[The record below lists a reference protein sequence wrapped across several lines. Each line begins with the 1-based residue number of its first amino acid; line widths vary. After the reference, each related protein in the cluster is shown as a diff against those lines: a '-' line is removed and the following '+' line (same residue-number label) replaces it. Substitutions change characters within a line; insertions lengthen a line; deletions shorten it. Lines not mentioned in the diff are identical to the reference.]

1 LFWNSVDGL
10 QARGDYFMKKIK
22 NLIHKHFFADEIS
35 PDIRIINAVGLTA
48 IFLMFPAFIVY
59 IIADYGF
66 SMPIALLGMILSL
79 IALLL
84 AGNHFR
90 NHPIGFWIVL
100 IIIGDILFPLTFLF
114 LGGADSGMG
123 AFFVVT
129 QLTVFLVLKRK
140 PFITLL
146 SLHILVI
153 IGIYYVGYRFPSL
166 TPLVTPSQQFLN
178 NVFFILVGGLCMG
191 FAIKIQNRIFVAER
205 DKVDNFSK
213 ELIKQANLLR
223 TVNDIAAILLT
234 VDETRFETALQISME
249 MMAESVD
256 VDHVYIW
263 KNYQDKTGL
272 CYIQT
277 VVWERESGKT
287 GKTLPQ
293 LDFSYNNN
301 LPLWEDRLLNGE
313 CINGPIRDLPA
324 DEYARLE
331 PSGIKSI
338 LVIPVF
344 LQERFWGFVSF
355 DDYRNEREF
364 SAVEE
369 NIMRSGSLLIV
380 NAVVRNEMTASLI
393 QAREEAL
400 SSTRAKSDFLANMSH
415 EMRTPMNA
423 ITGMTMIA
431 KSSKDI
437 ERKNY
442 CLNKIEN
449 ASTHLLGVI
458 NDILDMSKI
467 EANKFELSPDNFN
480 LEKMLQKVVNV
491 VNFRVDE
498 KHQNFHIHID
508 RNIPR
513 FLNGD
518 DQRLS
523 QVITNLLSNA
533 VKFTAEQ
540 GSLRLD
546 TKLIE
551 EKEGICTVQF
561 EVADTGIGIT
571 EEQKSRLFTSFE
583 QADSGTARKFGG
595 TGLGLAISK
604 RIVEMME
611 GRIWVESEL
620 GKGSTFIFTVKLKHG
635 KDERNGFLNPG
646 VNWSNLRTLVVDDDP
661 EITEYFMVIAEQF
674 NFACSTALSG
684 EDALRIIREHG
695 PFDIYFVDWKMS
707 GMNGIEL
714 SRRIKEQYTGNAVV
728 IMISAAEW
736 QAIEE
741 DARKAGVDKFLSKPL
756 FPSVITDCINECI
769 GMASFDTENTGADPQ
784 DDFSGHNVLLAEDIE
799 INREIV
805 LTLLE
810 PTGLKIACA
819 ENGIRT
825 VEMFMAA
832 PEQYDMIFMDV
843 QMPEMDGYEAT
854 RQIRAF
860 EQSSGARR
868 IPIIAMTA
876 NVFKEDIAKSL
887 NAGMNDHLGK
897 PLVID
902 DVLAMLRKY
911 LPGAMDKKN

>member
-1 LFWNSVDGL
+1 ME
-10 QARGDYFMKKIK
+10 QAVTGSRDSYMKKIK
-22 NLIHKHFFADEIS
+22 DLIHKHLFADEIS
-35 PDIRIINAVGLTA
+35 PDIRAVNAVRLMA
-48 IFLMFPAFIVY
+48 IFLMVLAFFIY
-59 IIADYGF
+59 IIAGHGA
-66 SMPIALLGMILSL
+66 SMPIVLLAMIL
-79 IALLL
+79 LLVFFL
-84 AGNHFR
+84 FAGNHFR
-90 NHPIGFWIVL
+90 RHPIGYWILL
-100 IIIGDILFPLTFLF
+100 IIVGDVLFPLAFF
-114 LGGADSGMG
+114 YLGGMNSGMG

-129 QLTVFLVLKRK
+129 QLIIFLVLRGK
-140 PFITLL
+140 PFAALL
-146 SLHILVI
+146 FLHIFVI
-153 IGIYYVGYRFPSL
+153 IGTYYVGYLYPSL
-166 TPLVTPSQQFLN
+166 GPAVTPYQRFLN
-178 NVFFILVGGLCMG
+178 SILFILIGGLCMG
-191 FAIKIQNRIFVAER
+191 FAIKIQNRTFIAER
-205 DKVDNFSK
+205 DKVNNFSK
-213 ELIKQANLLR
+213 ELMRQANLLR

-263 KNYQDKTGL
+263 KNYQDKDGL

-277 VVWERESGKT
+277 VMWERESYKT
-287 GKTLPQ
+287 GGTIPQ
-293 LDFSYNNN
+293 HDFSYNNN

-313 CINGPIRDLPA
+313 CINGPIRDLPE
-324 DEYARLE
+324 DEYARLK
-331 PSGIKSI
+331 PFGIKSI

-355 DDYRNEREF
+355 DDYRSEREF

-400 SSTRAKSDFLANMSH
+400 SSTKAKSNFLANMSH

-431 KSSKDI
+431 KSSMDI
-437 ERKNY
+437 ERKDY

-467 EANKFELSPDNFN
+467 EANKFELSPVNFN

-491 VNFRVDE
+491 VNFRVEE
-498 KHQNFHIHID
+498 KQQNLHIYID

-513 FLNGD
+513 FLTGD

-533 VKFTAEQ
+533 VKFTAEE
-540 GSLRLD
+540 GSLHLD

-551 EKEGICTVQF
+551 EEEGIITVQF
-561 EVADTGIGIT
+561 TVSDTGIGIT
-571 EEQKSRLFTSFE
+571 EEQKERLFNSFE

-604 RIVEMME
+604 RIVEMMG
-611 GRIWVESEL
+611 GRIWVESEQ
-620 GKGSTFIFTVKLKHG
+620 GKGSTFAFTAKLKRG
-635 KDERNGFLNPG
+635 KDERGGFLNSG
-646 VNWSNLRTLVVDDDP
+646 VNWNNLRTLVVDDDP
-661 EITEYFMVIAEQF
+661 EITGYFALIAEQLS
-674 NFACSTALSG
+674 FACTTALSG
-684 EDALRIIREHG
+684 EDALKTIRKDG
-695 PFDIYFVDWKMS
+695 PFDIYFVDWKMP

-714 SRRIKEQYTGNAVV
+714 SRRIKEEYPENSVV

-736 QAIEE
+736 QAVEE

-756 FPSVITDCINECI
+756 FPSIIADCINECI
-769 GMASFDTENTGADPQ
+769 GVSAFDVENTGVNPQ
-784 DDFSGHNVLLAEDIE
+784 DDFSGHAILLAEDIE

-805 LTLLE
+805 LALLE
-810 PTGLKIACA
+810 PMGLKISCA
-819 ENGIRT
+819 ENGIRA
-825 VEMFMAA
+825 VEMFKAA
-832 PEQYDMIFMDV
+832 PEQFDIIFMDV

-854 RQIRAF
+854 RRIRVF
-860 EQSSGARR
+860 EQSSGPRR
-868 IPIIAMTA
+868 VPIIAMTA
-876 NVFKEDIAKSL
+876 NVFKEDIEKSL

-902 DVLAMLRKY
+902 DIITMLRKY
-911 LPGAMDKKN
+911 LPETMDKKQ